1 MSDPIYRSES
11 DEPAP
16 AQLSLVD
23 DRLTAAVA
31 LQRVRKGE
39 YLEYTGDYQNAKQ
52 LLGAMSRRLVSK
64 GKPGTALEAFR
75 AERRNRQKEHEALS
89 RILVR
94 LDPSYRLSLP
104 RAEDVAQACRWVW
117 GEPKGRETLV
127 ALKTLLGIL
136 GASQWRREG
145 LAVPGLEGKLRPHYG
160 VFLPTRTEYLEL
172 LHELP
177 SQKGKRVF
185 DIGCGTGVLS
195 FLLLQHGAASV
206 VATDLD
212 ARSVACAQ
220 DNARRFGVEERFEAR
235 EADLFPAGKADLVV
249 CNPPWIP
256 EPPKNRVDR
265 AVFDEGS
272 EFLRRF
278 LHELPAHLNL
288 GGEGLLI
295 LSDLAVLLGLR
306 PAGWFAEQLQSAG
319 LVIKWQKAKAAKH
332 GKAKDRDDP
341 LHAARS
347 KELTTLY
354 CLSVR
359 PKA

>member
-1 MSDPIYRSES
+1 MPDPIFRSES

-16 AQLSLVD
+16 TQLSPVD

-39 YLEYTGDYQNAKQ
+39 YLEYTGDFQNAKQ
-52 LLGAMSRRLVSK
+52 LLGAMSRRLAPK
-64 GKPGTALEAFR
+64 GKPGSALEAFR
-75 AERRNRQKEHEALS
+75 AERRNRQKEHAALS

-104 RAEDVAQACRWVW
+104 RAADVAQACRWVW

-127 ALKTLLGIL
+127 SLKTLLGIL

-145 LAVPGLEGKLRPHYG
+145 LAVPGLEGNLRPHYG

-172 LHELP
+172 LGELQSP
-177 SQKGKRVF
+177 KGKRLF
-185 DIGCGTGVLS
+185 DVGCGTGVLS
-195 FLLLQHGAASV
+195 FLLLQRGAASAL
-206 VATDLD
+206 ATDLD
-212 ARSVACAQ
+212 PRSVACAQ
-220 DNARRFGVEERFEAR
+220 DNARRLGLEERFEAR
-235 EADLFPAGKADLVV
+235 EQDLFPEGRAELVV

-272 EFLRRF
+272 AFLQRF
-278 LHELPAHLNL
+278 LVELPAHLTP

-306 PAGWFAEQLQSAG
+306 PAGWLDERLERAG
-319 LVIKWQKAKAAKH
+319 LVVKWTKAKAATH
-332 GKAKDRDDP
+332 GKAKDQADP

-347 KELTTLY
+347 REVTTLY
-354 CLSVR
+354 CLGVR
-359 PKA
+359 PG